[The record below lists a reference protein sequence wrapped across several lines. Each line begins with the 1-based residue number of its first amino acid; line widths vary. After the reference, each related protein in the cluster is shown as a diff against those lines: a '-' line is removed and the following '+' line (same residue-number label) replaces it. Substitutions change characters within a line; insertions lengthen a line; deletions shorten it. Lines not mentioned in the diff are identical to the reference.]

1 MCPHTA
7 VYVSSYCYVCVLMLL
22 YMCLHT
28 AIYVSLYCYIVC
40 PSVCVLILLYMCPHT
55 RTSTYCIAT
64 CSWREV
70 QPSSPGPGCRLD
82 ARMLR
87 VGRSIVLYGGSN
99 GHAALGI
106 YRLYICVLMLGL
118 RGAGSVCVSSYCCIL
133 VLILLD
139 ICPLTTRYVSSYCY
153 MCVFILLYVSS
164 CCYICFCIL
173 AYMCPRT
180 AIYVSL

>member
-1 MCPHTA
+1 M
-7 VYVSSYCYVCVLMLL
+7 SSFC
-22 YMCLHT
+22 
-28 AIYVSLYCYIVC
+28 
-40 PSVCVLILLYMCPHT
+40 SVCVLTLLYMCPHT
-55 RTSTYCIAT
+55 HTSTYYIAT

-70 QPSSPGPGCRLD
+70 RPSSPGPGCRLD

-106 YRLYICVLMLGL
+106 YRLYICVRMLGL
-118 RGAGSVCVSSYCCIL
+118 RGAGSVCVSSFCCKC

-139 ICPLTTRYVSSYCY
+139 MCPLATRYVSSYCC
-153 MCVFILLYVSS
+153 MCVLILLYVSS
-164 CCYICFCIL
+164 YCYICVL
-173 AYMCPRT
+173 VLLYKCPRT